1 MFLKSIF
8 NQLPPIG
15 PRTWYQP
22 NQRNGHQVGFEDNVE
37 FRDNHGLI
45 NATKEYDQFSDALD
59 AINELAGI
67 N

>member
-1 MFLKSIF
+1 MAIKWGLKTVSD
-8 NQLPPIG
+8 NS
-15 PRTWYQP
+15 
-22 NQRNGHQVGFEDNVE
+22 DNVE